1 MKKADGT
8 YEDWAEDP
16 IFRQDFLKHVL
27 IAYYVLFGKY
37 FIYFITWLLI
47 ADFSIFVLLFRNGSP
62 SVFSGTAFE
71 FLFPC
76 WITLGRRS

>member
-16 IFRQDFLKHVL
+16 VSRQDFLKHVL

-37 FIYFITWLLI
+37 FIHIFKDQRLL
-47 ADFSIFVLLFRNGSP
+47 
-62 SVFSGTAFE
+62 
-71 FLFPC
+71 
-76 WITLGRRS
+76 

>member
-37 FIYFITWLLI
+37 FIYLFQYMAFNCRLFNICIT
-47 ADFSIFVLLFRNGSP
+47 F
-62 SVFSGTAFE
+62 
-71 FLFPC
+71 
-76 WITLGRRS
+76 